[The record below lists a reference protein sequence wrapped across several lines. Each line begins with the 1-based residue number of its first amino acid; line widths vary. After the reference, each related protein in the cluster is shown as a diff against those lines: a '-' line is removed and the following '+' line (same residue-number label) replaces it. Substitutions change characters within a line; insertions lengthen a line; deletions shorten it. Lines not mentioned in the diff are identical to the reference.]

1 MQVMARIGDRLKEL
15 RGRRILTQRELQE
28 LSGVH
33 YTTIAK
39 LEQNQAEARPSTI
52 RKLAAALGVTPE
64 YLAGVED
71 GP

>member
-39 LEQNQAEARPSTI
+39 LEQNHAEARPSTI

-71 GP
+71 QP